1 MPEHTDDV
9 LKPGPHFDPGPFAL
23 DLYRLLCIVLA
34 DKAVAKLSVDARGG
48 GIAELQARYRK
59 VETTRLLVSS
69 AVALRIMFDRYPKV
83 FGKLPQRPCGI
94 LYPKWPGR
102 TSELLPLREA
112 CNKIVNATDSK
123 DDLARNPNEEGS
135 HVRPFLYLYGTRED
149 DGWRAQLSIVEF
161 VRGAASAFARAS
173 R

>member
-1 MPEHTDDV
+1 MPEHADDV
-9 LKPGPHFDPGPFAL
+9 LKPGQHFDPGPFAL

-34 DKAVAKLSVDARGG
+34 DKAVAKLSVDAR
-48 GIAELQARYRK
+48 
-59 VETTRLLVSS
+59 VLVSS
-69 AVALRIMFDRYPKV
+69 AVALRIMFDRYPKA

-135 HVRPFLYLYGTRED
+135 YVRPFLYLYGTKEN
-149 DGWRAQLSIVEF
+149 DGWRVQLSIVEF